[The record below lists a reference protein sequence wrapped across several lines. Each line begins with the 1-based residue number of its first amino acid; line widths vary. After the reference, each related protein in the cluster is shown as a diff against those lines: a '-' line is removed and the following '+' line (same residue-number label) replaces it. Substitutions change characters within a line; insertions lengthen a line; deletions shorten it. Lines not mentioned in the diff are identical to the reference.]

1 MNIEQSIFDLE
12 QSRSYPASSHAEIK
26 HTLREKGWI
35 LLRHEHYDVQRFS
48 ELMTALCQKLTYD
61 PARENITQQ
70 SQKVDAGT
78 QAVGLHIE
86 NGTTPLPPDI
96 IAFFSEVSAS
106 QGSQTTVCDGHAVW
120 NSLSEPLKQKFAAP
134 ITISRYLPKQIW
146 QKYVATAF
154 NMAEADTVTWE
165 DLNKFIQ
172 MIPGQAISPAHEG
185 GVEYHLQMNMIR
197 HDNLKGVPAFANT
210 ILGPSYNYQKPKF
223 TFADGREISQ
233 ELIAELAELCEQ
245 HTQEIDWQDGD
256 VAIID
261 NKRMMHGRRE
271 ILVPLEQRKLYISMG
286 LGLNQTF

>member
-26 HTLREKGWI
+26 HTLREQGWI
-35 LLRHEHYDVQRFS
+35 LLRHQDYDVQRFS

-96 IAFFSEVSAS
+96 IAFFSELSAS
-106 QGSQTTVCDGHAVW
+106 QGSQTTVCDGHEVW
-120 NSLSEPLKQKFAAP
+120 KSLPEQLKQKFAAP
-134 ITISRYLPKQIW
+134 MTISRYLPKQIW
-146 QKYVATAF
+146 QKYVATAL
-154 NMAEADTVTWE
+154 NIAEADNVTWE

-223 TFADGREISQ
+223 TFADGHEISQ
-233 ELIAELAELCEQ
+233 ELIAELAQLCEQ

-261 NKRMMHGRRE
+261 NKRLMHGRRE

>member
-12 QSRSYPASSHAEIK
+12 QSRSYRASSHAEIK
-26 HTLREKGWI
+26 HTLREQGWI
-35 LLRHEHYDVQRFS
+35 LLRHQDYDVQRFS
-48 ELMTALCQKLTYD
+48 ELMTTLCQKLTYD

-120 NSLSEPLKQKFAAP
+120 NSLSEQLKQKFAAP

-146 QKYVATAF
+146 QKYVATAL
-154 NMAEADTVTWE
+154 NIAEADTVTWE

-223 TFADGREISQ
+223 TFADGREISP
-233 ELIAELAELCEQ
+233 ELIAELAQLCEQ

-261 NKRMMHGRRE
+261 NKRLMHGRRE

>member
-1 MNIEQSIFDLE
+1 MNIEQSVFDLE

-26 HTLREKGWI
+26 HTLREQGWI

-48 ELMTALCQKLTYD
+48 ELMTTLCQKLTYD

-106 QGSQTTVCDGHAVW
+106 QGSQTTVCDGHAVY

-134 ITISRYLPKQIW
+134 MTISRYLPKQIW
-146 QKYVATAF
+146 QKYVATAL
-154 NMAEADTVTWE
+154 NIAEADTVTWE

-223 TFADGREISQ
+223 TFADGREIS
-233 ELIAELAELCEQ
+233 AEL
-245 HTQEIDWQDGD
+245 
-256 VAIID
+256 V
-261 NKRMMHGRRE
+261 
-271 ILVPLEQRKLYISMG
+271 S
-286 LGLNQTF
+286 

>member
-134 ITISRYLPKQIW
+134 MTISRYLPKQIW

-154 NMAEADTVTWE
+154 NIAEADTVTWE

-233 ELIAELAELCEQ
+233 ELIAELAQLCEQ

-261 NKRMMHGRRE
+261 NKRLMHGRRE